1 MDNELLQRMITDYR
15 KKIELYQ
22 AMIAEWERELG
33 IAPNNGNASARES
46 GPESGTKKKE
56 QAGDILGMIREW
68 QFFNKS
74 QPEASRAV
82 LEIVGHPLRT
92 QQIIDAI
99 EKGGVKVGGKTP
111 KDKKQNF
118 YTILN
123 RSRDL
128 GRAAKDTWGLLTW
141 PGVTKADSEDSDEA
155 EGTKKAD
162 DAKKEQ
168 AKK

>member
-1 MDNELLQRMITDYR
+1 MDAQVLQKMITDYR

-22 AMIAEWERELG
+22 AMIAEWEKELG
-33 IAPNNGNASARES
+33 IASSNGLTAQES
-46 GPESGTKKKE
+46 QSEDGAKKK
-56 QAGDILGMIREW
+56 QQGGDILGMIREW

-74 QPEASRAV
+74 QPEAARAV

-92 QQIIDAI
+92 QQIMDAI

-118 YTILN
+118 YTILH
-123 RSRDL
+123 RSNEL

-141 PGVTKADSEDSDEA
+141 PGVTKADA
-155 EGTKKAD
+155 EETEEVNDKKAE
-162 DAKKEQ
+162 KTKEATQ
-168 AKK
+168 K

>member
-1 MDNELLQRMITDYR
+1 MDAQLLQQMITDYR

-33 IAPNNGNASARES
+33 IAPSASSREAE
-46 GPESGTKKKE
+46 PETDTKNKG

-74 QPEASRAV
+74 QPEAAKLV

-92 QQIIDAI
+92 QQIIEAI

-118 YTILN
+118 YTILQ
-123 RSRDL
+123 RSTEL
-128 GRAAKDTWGLLTW
+128 GRAAKDTWGLASW
-141 PGVTKADSEDSDEA
+141 SGVTKGEVKD
-155 EGTKKAD
+155 D
-162 DAKKEQ
+162 DA
-168 AKK
+168 AKDQQPKQE